1 MHASRRPH
9 IRIRL
14 LAFASLAAG
23 LACLPT
29 AEAKAARHTHP
40 HHGGTHLAA
49 FKSDA
54 DLQAFL
60 KQVQKRSRHRATAA
74 MGEAL
79 PAPSPT
85 PMPAPPA
92 APADAAAAPTESASP
107 SQPSITNTQEANVDE
122 GGIVKMHG
130 DTLVIL
136 RRGRLF
142 TVSTRDGSLKP
153 IDSINAFPPGVDVS
167 GDWYDEMLVS
177 GDRVIVIGYSYGRNG
192 TEINRFHI
200 SEDGKLAYEDTHH
213 IRSNDYYSS
222 RNYASRLIG
231 SHLVVYSPLYLPHNI
246 LSTDEWLPAVR
257 LWDNSST
264 HGAFKRTV
272 DAIDIYRPAAGLS
285 DAQGITALHTVT
297 DCDLSKAKMH
307 CTAKAVFGPS
317 GRTFYVSPKAVYVWM
332 SDYNM
337 GAATRERPAS
347 SLYRLPLD
355 GSAPTAISVRG
366 APTDQFSFREDGD
379 KGVLNVLVRSEASGD
394 AMWNPEFSEGSIAL
408 LQLPV
413 SEMGDGDDEARKRFY
428 RSLPTPKGDGYAF
441 QNRFVGDHI
450 LYGMGSSWGSQG
462 AGNSDLVV
470 ASLQGKRVSRFELS
484 HDIDRI
490 DALGLDA
497 VVIGSDGKDLAFLGV
512 ELTDGTPRLG
522 DRYVLNSASQ
532 GETRSQAFFFKPE
545 PDAGRGDD
553 SAGIL
558 GLPVARAARPGFE
571 QLQENSAAVLFIR
584 RKGRQFAPLGDLAA
598 RESGTTDDQCKASC
612 VDWYGNSRPIFLG
625 DRTFALM
632 GYEIVEGTVAAKGIK
647 ETQRVSFA
655 PGRHDD

>member
-1 MHASRRPH
+1 MHASRRPS
-9 IRIRL
+9 IRARL
-14 LAFASLAAG
+14 LAVASVAAG
-23 LACLPT
+23 LACLSA
-29 AEAKAARHTHP
+29 AEAKPVHRAHP
-40 HHGGTHLAA
+40 HHADRHLTA

-60 KQVQKRSRHRATAA
+60 KQLKKHSQSRAVAA
-74 MGEAL
+74 QGGAMVEA
-79 PAPSPT
+79 
-85 PMPAPPA
+85 MPAP
-92 APADAAAAPTESASP
+92 APVAAAADASAAP
-107 SQPSITNTQEANVDE
+107 SKSYTPGQPGITNTQEANVDE

-142 TVSTRDGSLKP
+142 TVSTRDGGLKP
-153 IDSINAFPPGVDVS
+153 IDSINAFPPGADVS

-200 SEDGKLAYEDTHH
+200 SDSGKLDYEDAHH

-231 SHLVVYSPLYLPHNI
+231 THLVVYSPLYLPYRSVSI
-246 LSTDEWLPAVR
+246 DDWLPAVR
-257 LWDNSST
+257 AWDNTSS

-272 DAIDIYRPAAGLS
+272 DAIDIYRPAGDLS
-285 DAQGITALHTVT
+285 DAQNITALHTVT
-297 DCDLSKAKMH
+297 DCDLSKAKFH
-307 CTAKAVFGPS
+307 CSAKAVFGPA

-332 SDYNM
+332 SDYGM
-337 GAATRERPAS
+337 GPDPRERPAS

-355 GSAPTAISVRG
+355 GSAPTAINVRG

-379 KGVLNVLVRSEASGD
+379 KGVLNVLVRSDAAGD
-394 AMWNPEFSEGSIAL
+394 AMWNPEFSEGSVAL

-413 SEMGDGDDEARKRFY
+413 SEMGDGGEEARKRFY
-428 RSLPTPKGDGYAF
+428 RSLPKPKGDGYAF
-441 QNRFVGDHI
+441 QNRFVGEHV

-462 AGNSDLVV
+462 AEKSDLVV
-470 ASLQGKRVSRFELS
+470 ASLHGSRVSRFKLR
-484 HDIDRI
+484 HGIDRI
-490 DALGLDA
+490 DALGQDA

-512 ELTDGTPRLG
+512 ELTDGKPRLG

-532 GETRSQAFFFKPE
+532 GETRSQAFFFKP
-545 PDAGRGDD
+545 DAERGDD

-584 RKGRQFAPLGDLAA
+584 RVDRQFAALGDLASHE
-598 RESGTTDDQCKASC
+598 RGEIDDQCKASC
-612 VDWYGNSRPIFLG
+612 VDWYGNARPIFLG

-632 GYEIVEGTVAAKGIK
+632 GYEIVEGTVAPKGIK
-647 ETQRVSFA
+647 EKLRVSFA
-655 PGRHDD
+655 PERD